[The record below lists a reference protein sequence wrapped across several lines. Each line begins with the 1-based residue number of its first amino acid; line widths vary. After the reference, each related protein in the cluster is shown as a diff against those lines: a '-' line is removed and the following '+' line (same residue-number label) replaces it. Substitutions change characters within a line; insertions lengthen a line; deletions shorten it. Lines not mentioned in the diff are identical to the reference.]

1 MKKIVFIINSAQNQ
15 RCIKRVNE
23 FVEQGYRVS
32 AYAFSREVE
41 MRNTPNFELN
51 LIGHYK
57 NDVPYY
63 KRVLMIMRAVRR
75 ILNQYKKQDV
85 VYYLFGLDIAMA
97 FLLQSKRPYIFEESD
112 LAHTYIHSKAVRN
125 TFEWIDK
132 YIIRHSL
139 LTVFTSEGFAQYHF
153 GDSKLENTFII
164 PNRLTP
170 EITKLP
176 WVEKRSSGKSAL
188 NIGFVGGLRFESIAR
203 FAYFFV
209 KNFPMYQFHFFG
221 SIDLTQKQRFAPLET
236 YSNCH
241 FHGAFKNPDDLAE
254 IYSQIDLVLST
265 YDVKY
270 DNVKYAEPNKLYEA
284 VYFETPIIVS
294 KGTFLAD
301 KTLKLGIGY
310 EVDPLNE
317 NEVVEFVNG
326 LTPESLENCRQ
337 QARALG
343 KEWALNIN
351 TAFFEKLSSL
361 M

>member
-1 MKKIVFIINSAQNQ
+1 MKEIVFIINSAQNQ

-97 FLLQSKRPYIFEESD
+97 FSLQSKRPYIFEESD

-153 GDSKLENTFII
+153 GNHFPNNICFI
-164 PNRLTP
+164 PNRLSP

-176 WVEKRSSGKSAL
+176 LTERKSDKNAL
-188 NIGFVGGLRFESIAR
+188 SIGFVGVLRFVSVSK
-203 FAYFFV
+203 FAECFV
-209 KNFPMYQFHFFG
+209 KNFPEYEFHFFG
-221 SIDLTQKQRFAPLET
+221 SLYESYKGKFKPLET

-241 FHGAFKNPDDLAE
+241 FHGAFKNPDDLPE

-270 DNVKYAEPNKLYEA
+270 DNVRYAEPNKLYEA

-317 NEVVEFVNG
+317 KEVVEFVNG

-337 QARALG
+337 HARALG

-361 M
+361 IK

>member
-1 MKKIVFIINSAQNQ
+1 MKKIVFITSTSENPLF
-15 RCIKRVNE
+15 IKRVNE
-23 FVEQGYRVS
+23 FIEQGYEVE
-32 AYAFSREVE
+32 AYAFVRGGKTNREAKYQTHSLGE
-41 MRNTPNFELN
+41 LSNTTPYHKR
-51 LIGHYK
+51 IGK
-57 NDVPYY
+57 IF
-63 KRVLMIMRAVRR
+63 KGVRR
-75 ILNQYKKQDV
+75 VIRTYRRDDV
-85 VYYLFGLDIAMA
+85 LFYFMGLDVAMM
-97 FLLQSKRPYIFEESD
+97 FCLQCKRSYIFEECD
-112 LAHTYIHSKAVRN
+112 MVHTYIRHSIVRN
-125 TFEWIDK
+125 ILERIDK
-132 YIIRHSL
+132 YVIRKSL

-153 GDSKLENTFII
+153 GNHLPQNVCFI
-164 PNRLTP
+164 PNRLATDVVNFP
-170 EITKLP
+170 IKQKSE
-176 WVEKRSSGKSAL
+176 SSCL
-188 NIGFVGGLRFESIAR
+188 RIGFVGGLRFESIAR
-203 FAYFFV
+203 FAYYFV
-209 KNFPMYQFHFFG
+209 KNFPKNEFHFFG
-221 SIDLTQKQRFAPLET
+221 FLNASQRELFAPLEP

-241 FHGAFKNPDDLAE
+241 FHGAFKNPDDLPE

-337 QARALG
+337 HARALG

-351 TAFFEKLSSL
+351 TAFFEKLSL
-361 M
+361 MIR

>member
-1 MKKIVFIINSAQNQ
+1 MKEIVFIINSAQNQ

-23 FVEQGYRVS
+23 FVEQGYKVA

-51 LIGHYK
+51 LIGQYK
-57 NDVPYY
+57 NVVPYY
-63 KRVLMIMRAVRR
+63 KRVLMIIRAVRK

-97 FLLQSKRPYIFEESD
+97 FSLQSKRPYIFEESD
-112 LAHTYIHSKAVRN
+112 LAHTYIRSKAVRN
-125 TFEWIDK
+125 SLEWIDK
-132 YIIRHSL
+132 YIIRQSL
-139 LTVFTSEGFAQYHF
+139 LTVFTSEGFAKYHF
-153 GDSKLENTFII
+153 GNHFPQNICFI
-164 PNRLTP
+164 PNRLSP

-176 WVEKRSSGKSAL
+176 LTERKREKNAL
-188 NIGFVGGLRFESIAR
+188 SIGFVGGSRFESIAR
-203 FAYFFV
+203 FVYFFV

-221 SIDLTQKQRFAPLET
+221 SIDLTQKQRFAFLET
-236 YSNCH
+236 YTNCH
-241 FHGAFKNPDDLAE
+241 FHGAFKNPDNLPE

-270 DNVKYAEPNKLYEA
+270 DNVRYAEPNKLYEA

-317 NEVVEFVNG
+317 KEVVEFVNG

-337 QARALG
+337 HARALG

-361 M
+361 IK